1 MKRTYEERGA
11 KFAEVLAKRFEGCVT
26 LDDFRREICR
36 YNMTHAR
43 KLNWDHGVSRIAILR
58 ADYVIKFDFNP
69 TGSFSDGRAGNC
81 FSEEAVYARAVADGM
96 EHLLAKTTVLTL
108 HGLTCSIMPRI
119 KGVGTT
125 ICWER
130 TVTPE
135 EEDWLYD
142 NLNDLHMNNYGFR
155 NGKICVIDY
164 AWDAVQ
170 SARSLTWTSSWETSS
185 SYESMTCETSTTW
198 DSFSPVTDSTIFSF
212 A

>member
-1 MKRTYEERGA
+1 MKKSTYEERGA

-26 LDDFRREICR
+26 FDDFRREIQR
-36 YNMTHAR
+36 YNMTHIR
-43 KLNWDHGVSRIAILR
+43 KLDWDHGVSRIAIIR

-69 TGSFSDGRAGNC
+69 TGLFSDGRAGNC
-81 FSEEAVYARAVADGM
+81 SSEEAIYARAVADGM

-119 KGVGTT
+119 KGIGTR
-125 ICWER
+125 ICWED

-135 EEDWLYD
+135 EESWLYD

-155 NGKICVIDY
+155 KGKICVIDY

-170 SARSLTWTSSWETSS
+170 PTSWLSSWETSS

-198 DSFSPVTDSTIFSF
+198 DSFSPVTDSVIFSF